1 MSPKG
6 NISISIGFISD
17 RPVEALSVKT
27 GLVVART
34 IKEVFGKNIG
44 IKWPN
49 DLILNKKKIGGILT
63 ETENSKDSFINV
75 VGVGLNLQIKAEEG
89 HWGSLNEKLQSQA
102 KDIFLQKLPNDLL
115 DSIEKGFG
123 NNWVNEWEKICV
135 HLSEEV
141 KLRNTDETVIFSG
154 INSDGSMI
162 AIKDGVSVR
171 VDESSISIEGVY

>member
-1 MSPKG
+1 M
-6 NISISIGFISD
+6 
-17 RPVEALSVKT
+17 
-27 GLVVART
+27 
-34 IKEVFGKNIG
+34 FGKNIG

-49 DLILNKKKIGGILT
+49 DLILNK
-63 ETENSKDSFINV
+63 ENWRDTYRNREFKNSFINV

-115 DSIEKGFG
+115 GSIEKGFG

-171 VDESSISIEGVY
+171 VDESSISIEESINFLLI